1 MLASLGLQSACL
13 SGVLEPNRCLLL
25 TSDQLVIL
33 SISRCEMATGEQSAQ
48 RSQAR
53 LDVSLL
59 KEIAKKD
66 LVDALNGVS
75 VPTNARQT

>member
-1 MLASLGLQSACL
+1 MAS
-13 SGVLEPNRCLLL
+13 
-25 TSDQLVIL
+25 
-33 SISRCEMATGEQSAQ
+33 GEQSPQ
-48 RSQAR
+48 RPGAR

-75 VPTNARQT
+75 VPTNVRQT

>member
-1 MLASLGLQSACL
+1 MDCVRRSACL
-13 SGVLEPNRCLLL
+13 SGVLEPNRSLLL
-25 TSDQLVIL
+25 TPDQLVIL
-33 SISRCEMATGEQSAQ
+33 SISRCEMASGEQSPQ
-48 RSQAR
+48 RPRAR

-75 VPTNARQT
+75 VPTNVRQT